1 MDPDSYFGSMSKT
14 NLVMKKGGPSA
25 WDNVNTV
32 DKNYHCGGSS
42 YSMNDLDEHDSD
54 HSLFTDLILSTTP
67 VSTSNI
73 CNLPKLIELD
83 EPRQFRSLQ
92 PTDVIGKEF
101 SSVANA
107 ESFYNNY
114 SKAVGF
120 STRKDEMRRDR
131 QGVITRRR
139 WFVTQHTHGLVS
151 QNHTQFLRSHQSV
164 KESDIAQLK
173 SWRTVGV
180 KTAQVM
186 DHFVDQAGS
195 FSNVGHT
202 KEDLQNRLDAVRK
215 NELQSSDADCV
226 ISYLTVKTV
235 IDPEFF
241 FEYTTDEDDRF
252 GNLFWADSTSRSDYG
267 CFGDVLAFDATYKT
281 NVYQRPLV
289 MLVGVNHHKST
300 TIFGFGLLGD
310 ETVETYT
317 WLLRTFLVAMHEK
330 MPQSV
335 VTDGD
340 KAMHKAIKT
349 VMANSVRRLC
359 CWHLERNVQTNIQDG
374 NFTRAFCSS
383 MLTYMTLED
392 FELKWKNMVLKYR
405 LNNND
410 WVNALYCKRK
420 LWAETY
426 LRQSFFGGM
435 RSTQRY
441 ESMNSFLNR
450 FVHCRLKLYEF
461 MQNIDRAL
469 DRIRHTE
476 TFNDN
481 QCGNTTPVYS
491 THLTSLDKHV
501 ATIYTRNLFFLVR
514 DEIKEET
521 LFSIC
526 NFVQD
531 VDRFTY
537 TLKRFGF
544 DNLTWTTCFIPSTNQ
559 IQCSCKLFETSG
571 IPCSHAFSVM
581 KAMNVKNILSS
592 LILAR

>member
-14 NLVMKKGGPSA
+14 NFDLKQGGPSA
-25 WDNVNTV
+25 WDKVNTV

-54 HSLFTDLILSTTP
+54 HSLFTDPILSTTP
-67 VSTSNI
+67 FSTSNI
-73 CNLPKLIELD
+73 CNLPKLTELD
-83 EPRQFRSLQ
+83 EPGQFLSLQ
-92 PTDVIGKEF
+92 PTEVIGKEF
-101 SSVANA
+101 GSVADA

-120 STRKDEMRRDR
+120 STRKDEMRCDR

-139 WFVTQHTHGLVS
+139 WVCSKQGYQAQKYIQRIEKKWEPTAETREGCCAALKVQYHRNNKVWVVKEFVTQHTYGLVS
-151 QNHTQFLRSHQSV
+151 QNHTQFLRSHRSV

-202 KEDLQNRLDAVRK
+202 KKDLQNRLDAVHK
-215 NELQSSDADCV
+215 NELQSSDTDCV
-226 ISYLTVKTV
+226 ISYLTSKTV
-235 IDPEFF
+235 IDPDFF

-252 GNLFWADSTSRSDYG
+252 GNLFWADSTSHSDYG

-281 NVYQRPLV
+281 NVYRRPLV

-317 WLLRTFLVAMHEK
+317 WLLRTFLVTMHEK

-349 VMANSVRRLC
+349 VMPNFVRRLC
-359 CWHLERNVQTNIQDG
+359 CWHLERNVQTNVQDG

-383 MLTYMTLED
+383 MLNYIE
-392 FELKWKNMVLKYR
+392 
-405 LNNND
+405 
-410 WVNALYCKRK
+410 
-420 LWAETY
+420 
-426 LRQSFFGGM
+426 
-435 RSTQRY
+435 
-441 ESMNSFLNR
+441 
-450 FVHCRLKLYEF
+450 
-461 MQNIDRAL
+461 
-469 DRIRHTE
+469 
-476 TFNDN
+476 
-481 QCGNTTPVYS
+481 
-491 THLTSLDKHV
+491 
-501 ATIYTRNLFFLVR
+501 NLFCPPW
-514 DEIKEET
+514 
-521 LFSIC
+521 IC
-526 NFVQD
+526 NLTLLFAEKITQH
-531 VDRFTY
+531 RHYIISKNCFFTN
-537 TLKRFGF
+537 T
-544 DNLTWTTCFIPSTNQ
+544 
-559 IQCSCKLFETSG
+559 
-571 IPCSHAFSVM
+571 
-581 KAMNVKNILSS
+581 
-592 LILAR
+592 